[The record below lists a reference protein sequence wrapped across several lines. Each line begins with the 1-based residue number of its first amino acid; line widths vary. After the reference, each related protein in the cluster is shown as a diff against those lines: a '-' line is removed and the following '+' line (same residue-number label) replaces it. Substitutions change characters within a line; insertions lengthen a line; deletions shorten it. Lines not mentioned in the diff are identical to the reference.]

1 MQAELDR
8 LAAELRQA
16 ARDRAGGI
24 SRAHA
29 LVKVTTG
36 LPVRRTGG

>member
-1 MQAELDR
+1 MKEDLER
-8 LAAELRQA
+8 LTSELRQA

-24 SRAHA
+24 SRTHA

-36 LPVRRTGG
+36 LPVRSSS